1 MAITG
6 GTVETLEEIPAHVWK
21 GLPDSLSLRPSAI
34 NQSRIGVWA
43 TQVIPKGKRFGP
55 FVGEKKKRSQVTSNV
70 YMWEVYFPAR
80 GWMCVDATDPVKGNW
95 LRYVNWARSSEEQNL
110 FPLEINRAIYY
121 KVLRPIGPGE
131 ELLVWYTVED
141 NPEITAALEE
151 ERASSL
157 NRKNSPRAKRAR
169 RKLLERARQ
178 AGLGGFKK
186 TSVSILTV
194 KEMWDGEEAVQSLNS
209 LNDQIAQ
216 FMVTRPCSLADE
228 DEAFIP
234 GERDTLRKS
243 MTLMRHLLVD
253 AQLTVESSGACA
265 EEDMRSEKEEKE
277 EEGKAVLLREEVA
290 QLQEEVHLLRQ
301 MKDML
306 SKDLEETQGGC
317 SANLLSATELR
328 VQLGD
333 KEQELD
339 RAKEA
344 LQAMKA
350 DRKRLKVEKADLV
363 SQMQQLYTTLE
374 SREEQ
379 LREFIRNYDQ
389 HRKESEDAV
398 KALAKEKDML
408 EREKWDLRRQTK
420 EATEQANILR
430 SQMDMKENRVKEL
443 EAELTM
449 VKPVVNGSQ
458 EWVMQADLP
467 LTAAIRQSQQTLYH
481 GHTTDRQ
488 AVVRISPCHSRQPSV
503 ISDAS
508 AADGD
513 RSSTPSDINS
523 PRHRTHSLCNSM
535 EDLEDQKRKKKK
547 EKMTLGSLSRVFA
560 RGKQRKS
567 LDPGLFDDSDS
578 LTQQSLS
585 DGEEQLDRLQQAEL
599 TRNTCMS
606 LWRAG
611 AVQAWLEVVM
621 GMPMYIRACSENV
634 KSGKV
639 LLGLTDEDLELGLGI
654 TNPIHRRKLR
664 LAIEDYRRAEGDQGL
679 SKASEMDHH
688 WVATSWLS
696 DVGLSQYS
704 QTFQTHLVD
713 GRVLNSLSRRDLERF
728 LNISDQYHQ
737 TSLLLAIQLLQ
748 MLSFDKEA
756 LQARRTKCEHQDQDP
771 IVWTCHRVMKWIR
784 DIDLKEFADNLQ
796 GKGIHGA
803 LMALDPSF
811 NTDAMAK
818 ALGIPSSKHM
828 LHRHLYEEMKS
839 LSLPHSSAEQNN
851 EPVGSSSPVAVN
863 RFAEERV
870 SVRRSA
876 KSPLRLRAN
885 SHSVERSLGFHGS
898 CGSLPREARVQAIP
912 RAKGSPMHT
921 FKSVEITN
929 V

>member
-1 MAITG
+1 M
-6 GTVETLEEIPAHVWK
+6 EDTLTYSH
-21 GLPDSLSLRPSAI
+21 
-34 NQSRIGVWA
+34 
-43 TQVIPKGKRFGP
+43 TTF
-55 FVGEKKKRSQVTSNV
+55 SQVFGRQGQL
-70 YMWEVYFPAR
+70 MQ
-80 GWMCVDATDPVKGNW
+80 AT
-95 LRYVNWARSSEEQNL
+95 
-110 FPLEINRAIYY
+110 
-121 KVLRPIGPGE
+121 
-131 ELLVWYTVED
+131 
-141 NPEITAALEE
+141 
-151 ERASSL
+151 
-157 NRKNSPRAKRAR
+157 
-169 RKLLERARQ
+169 
-178 AGLGGFKK
+178 
-186 TSVSILTV
+186 
-194 KEMWDGEEAVQSLNS
+194 VQSLNS

-216 FMVTRPCSLADE
+216 FMVTRPCNLADE
-228 DEAFIP
+228 DEAFMP
-234 GERDTLRKS
+234 GEADTLRKS
-243 MTLMRHLLVD
+243 MTLMRHLLMD
-253 AQLTVESSGACA
+253 AQGKILKMMEDNKQLAQRIDGAIQSA
-265 EEDMRSEKEEKE
+265 SQEVTNLRSELSATSRRLAELGASSPPALENHHQHNHHDDSLHYRDPPVHHRQKTVVTDMCYPTEISSLMDFGTPDCSL
-277 EEGKAVLLREEVA
+277 GKVLLQEEVA

-301 MKDML
+301 MKEML

-317 SANLLSATELR
+317 SATLLSATELR
-328 VQLGD
+328 VQLSD

-363 SQMQQLYTTLE
+363 SQMQQLYSTLE
-374 SREEQ
+374 SREDQ

-398 KALAKEKDML
+398 KALAKDKDML

-430 SQMDMKENRVKEL
+430 SQMDMKENRIKEL

-449 VKPVVNGSQ
+449 AKQSLATLTKDVPKRHSLAMPTEPVVNGSQ
-458 EWVMQADLP
+458 EWVMHADLP

-488 AVVRISPCHSRQPSV
+488 
-503 ISDAS
+503 

-621 GMPMYIRACSENV
+621 GMPMYIRACSENI

-664 LAIEDYRRAEGDQGL
+664 LAIEDYRRAERDQGL

-696 DVGLSQYS
+696 DVGLPQYS

-728 LNISDQYHQ
+728 LNISDQFHQ
-737 TSLLLAIQLLQ
+737 TSILLAIQLLQ

-756 LQARRTKCEHQDQDP
+756 LQARRTKCEHQDWDP
-771 IVWTCHRVMKWIR
+771 IVWTCHRVMKWIT
-784 DIDLKEFADNLQ
+784 DIDLKEYADNLQ

-803 LMALDPSF
+803 VMALDPSF
-811 NTDAMAK
+811 DTEAMAK
-818 ALGIPSSKHM
+818 ALGIPSNKHM
-828 LHRHLYEEMKS
+828 LHRHLYEEIK
-839 LSLPHSSAEQNN
+839 LLAVPQSSVEQGND
-851 EPVGSSSPVAVN
+851 VMGSSSPVAVK

-870 SVRRSA
+870 SMRRPG
-876 KSPLRLRAN
+876 KSPLRFRAN
-885 SHSVERSLGFHGS
+885 SHSVERSLGFHSS
-898 CGSLPREARVQAIP
+898 CGSLPREARVQAVP

-921 FKSVEITN
+921 YKSVEITN

>member
-1 MAITG
+1 M
-6 GTVETLEEIPAHVWK
+6 EDTLTCSH
-21 GLPDSLSLRPSAI
+21 
-34 NQSRIGVWA
+34 A
-43 TQVIPKGKRFGP
+43 TF
-55 FVGEKKKRSQVTSNV
+55 SQVFGRQGQL
-70 YMWEVYFPAR
+70 MQ
-80 GWMCVDATDPVKGNW
+80 AT
-95 LRYVNWARSSEEQNL
+95 
-110 FPLEINRAIYY
+110 
-121 KVLRPIGPGE
+121 
-131 ELLVWYTVED
+131 
-141 NPEITAALEE
+141 
-151 ERASSL
+151 
-157 NRKNSPRAKRAR
+157 
-169 RKLLERARQ
+169 
-178 AGLGGFKK
+178 
-186 TSVSILTV
+186 
-194 KEMWDGEEAVQSLNS
+194 VQSLNS

-228 DEAFIP
+228 DETFMP

-243 MTLMRHLLVD
+243 MTLMRHLLMD
-253 AQLTVESSGACA
+253 AQGKILKMMEDNKQLAQRIDGAIQSA
-265 EEDMRSEKEEKE
+265 SQEVTNLRSELSATSRRLAELGASSPPALENHHQHNHHDDSLHYRDPSVHHRQKTVVTDMCYPTEISSLMDFGTPDCSL
-277 EEGKAVLLREEVA
+277 GKVLLREEVA

-306 SKDLEETQGGC
+306 SKDLEDTQGGC

-430 SQMDMKENRVKEL
+430 SQMDMKENRIKEL

-449 VKPVVNGSQ
+449 AKQSLATLTKDVPKRHSLAMPTEPVVNGSQ

-611 AVQAWLEVVM
+611 AVQAWMEVVM

-654 TNPIHRRKLR
+654 SNPIHRRKLR

-696 DVGLSQYS
+696 DVGLPQYS
-704 QTFQTHLVD
+704 QTFQSHLVD

-728 LNISDQYHQ
+728 LNISDQFHQ

-756 LQARRTKCEHQDQDP
+756 LQARRAKCEHQDRDT

-811 NTDAMAK
+811 DTDAMAK
-818 ALGIPSSKHM
+818 ALGIPSNKHM

-839 LSLPHSSAEQNN
+839 LAVPHSNAEQCN
-851 EPVGSSSPVAVN
+851 EIINSSPVAVN

-870 SVRRSA
+870 SLRRTG

-898 CGSLPREARVQAIP
+898 CGSLPREARVQAVP